1 MESISGLTNW
11 RLSVRRES
19 DGVTILRALTCDQ
32 KAVLPDEL
40 FGLPVTALQDHAL
53 AAGAAPAEG
62 EELRIL
68 GGAESADWDNRNIKE
83 LTLPRALR
91 QIGDYAFMN
100 LRSMETLRF
109 FDDLNS
115 TGSGSFMNCQWAW
128 RAVTGISV
136 LMAIQ
141 SLVMI
146 VLRNNGIGEGISIS
160 LVLEAILALVL
171 PGCVIPLCMMETM
184 RCHAIMKPGVM
195 VFGIIIAVLSAIN
208 VVLLH
213 KGAAKGE

>member
-1 MESISGLTNW
+1 MNKKRIRGIDIVLFLLCLVFAVGMLTF
-11 RLSVRRES
+11 LK
-19 DGVTILRALTCDQ
+19 TC
-32 KAVLPDEL
+32 
-40 FGLPVTALQDHAL
+40 
-53 AAGAAPAEG
+53 GA
-62 EELRIL
+62 
-68 GGAESADWDNRNIKE
+68 KE
-83 LTLPRALR
+83 
-91 QIGDYAFMN
+91 D
-100 LRSMETLRF
+100 
-109 FDDLNS
+109 
-115 TGSGSFMNCQWAW
+115 GSFMNCQWAW

-160 LVLEAILALVL
+160 LGLEAILALVL

-184 RCHAIMKPGVM
+184 RCHAIMNPGVM

>member
-1 MESISGLTNW
+1 MNKKRIRGIDMVLFLLCLVFAVGMLTF
-11 RLSVRRES
+11 LK
-19 DGVTILRALTCDQ
+19 TC
-32 KAVLPDEL
+32 
-40 FGLPVTALQDHAL
+40 
-53 AAGAAPAEG
+53 GA
-62 EELRIL
+62 
-68 GGAESADWDNRNIKE
+68 KE
-83 LTLPRALR
+83 
-91 QIGDYAFMN
+91 D
-100 LRSMETLRF
+100 
-109 FDDLNS
+109 
-115 TGSGSFMNCQWAW
+115 GSFMNCQWAW

-141 SLVMI
+141 SFVMI

-160 LVLEAILALVL
+160 LVLETILALVL